1 MEMPYDMVKALLS
14 LRPGCL
20 FSLMGNEYSGLSWSD
35 ENELPAPSEEEV
47 YQECVRL
54 QQEWENN
61 QYQRDRALAYPSI
74 EDQLDLLY
82 HGGLDAWREE
92 INKIKEQYPKP

>member
-14 LRPGCL
+14 LRPGAS
-20 FSLMGNEYSGLSWSD
+20 FSLLGNEYGGLNWSD
-35 ENELPAPSEEEV
+35 DNELPPPTEEEL
-47 YQECVRL
+47 YNECVKLL
-54 QQEWENN
+54 QEYEDA
-61 QYQRDRALAYPSI
+61 QYQRDRAKAYPTI
-74 EDQLDLLY
+74 QDQLDLLY